1 MQLAD
6 TQNDLVIRY
15 QALMER
21 LRTAERHLDL
31 PQNSVNLIAVSKT
44 YPAADIRIIANEGQ
58 RDFGENQLQ
67 DAMGKIPALKDL
79 GCTWHFIGPIQ
90 SNKCRDVAYH
100 FDWVHSVDRLKIA
113 RRLSELRPKSASP
126 LNILL
131 QVNLQNEATKSGV
144 CTNEVANLANAMKNL
159 PNICL
164 RGLMTIPL
172 PEKDFERQRIVFA
185 KLRKLKDTVNRDQEI
200 NMDCL
205 SMGMTDDLEAAIAE
219 GATHVRI
226 GTAIFGP
233 RKQPPHRTA

>member
-1 MQLAD
+1 
-6 TQNDLVIRY
+6 
-15 QALMER
+15 MER
-21 LRTAERHLDL
+21 LRTAERHRDR
-31 PQNSVNLIAVSKT
+31 PQSSVNLVAVSKT
-44 YPAADIRIIANEGQ
+44 YPAVDIRIIANEGQ
-58 RDFGENQLQ
+58 CDFGENQLQ

-144 CTNEVANLANAMKNL
+144 CASEVANLANAVKNL

-164 RGLMTIPL
+164 RGL
-172 PEKDFERQRIVFA
+172 
-185 KLRKLKDTVNRDQEI
+185 
-200 NMDCL
+200 
-205 SMGMTDDLEAAIAE
+205 
-219 GATHVRI
+219 
-226 GTAIFGP
+226 
-233 RKQPPHRTA
+233 

>member
-1 MQLAD
+1 MPLDDA
-6 TQNDLVIRY
+6 QNDLVIRY
-15 QALMER
+15 QTLMER
-21 LRTAERHLDL
+21 LRTAERRLDR
-31 PQNSVNLIAVSKT
+31 PRNSVNLIAVSKT

-90 SNKCRDVAYH
+90 SNKCRDIAHH
-100 FDWVHSVDRLKIA
+100 FDWIHSVDRLKIA
-113 RRLSELRPKSASP
+113 RRISELRPAGANP

-131 QVNLQNEATKSGV
+131 QVNLQNESTKSGA
-144 CTNEVANLANAMKNL
+144 CPNEITDLANSVEKL

-164 RGLMTIPL
+164 RGLMMIPS
-172 PEKDFERQRIVFA
+172 PEKDFERQRAVFA
-185 KLRKLKDTVNRDQEI
+185 ELRELKEVVNRDQKI

-205 SMGMTDDLEAAIAE
+205 SMGMTDDLEAAVAE

-233 RKQPPHRTA
+233 RKQRQSHPA